1 MGASYGDAFLAA
13 LAVGDAY
20 LDDIKT
26 WNPVASEFIAN
37 TDHAEIYRKQYG
49 VFRKL
54 YERNRDLM
62 KELDD

>member
-1 MGASYGDAFLAA
+1 MAMPFSRQSRWVTQAE
-13 LAVGDAY
+13 
-20 LDDIKT
+20 DIKT

-37 TDHAEIYRKQYG
+37 TEHAEIYRKHYG

-62 KELDD
+62 KELGR